1 MASSKIGES
10 SLNWFCCMRRSS
22 IEVLVRRL
30 DQIEGSQINRGRGR
44 LRKVLDQTIKKDLI

>member
-10 SLNWFCCMRRSS
+10 SLTWFCCMTRSS